1 MDNFMFSDY
10 AKMFNINPESLN
22 EFNNYMNNYYN
33 GILQNYYNQL
43 GSKMNM
49 FKVNPDTFMH
59 YTNNPVFNNSLGMGF
74 QG

>member
-1 MDNFMFSDY
+1 MNNFMFSDY

-22 EFNNYMNNYYN
+22 EFSNYMNNYYK

-43 GSKMNM
+43 GSQYDM
-49 FKVNPDTFMH
+49 FKMGPETFMH
-59 YTNNPVFNNSLGMGF
+59 YFTNPSTTGF